1 MTNICFSRH
10 TLLYTIKTIFHR
22 PLTYFFV
29 FRTGHPKEQK
39 ISVAVGYWGGGGE
52 GGCTVD
58 PSSPQTITLQV
69 AGLHLCTKKPT
80 SPTFILRA
88 QESLPK
94 LPINVSTK
102 VKRIPKSAHIIPTNL
117 ISTLHNFSL

>member
-1 MTNICFSRH
+1 MFSCLGPDIQRNNKYRW
-10 TLLYTIKTIFHR
+10 LW
-22 PLTYFFV
+22 V
-29 FRTGHPKEQK
+29 M
-39 ISVAVGYWGGGGE
+39 GG

-69 AGLHLCTKKPT
+69 AGLLCTKNPT

-102 VKRIPKSAHIIPTNL
+102 SKENTQKCSHHSHKPHINPT
-117 ISTLHNFSL
+117 